1 MIQRLIQS
9 DYFSKGVVVD
19 DANQNSGNNNTT
31 SPTTLSDKQ
40 HNTPLLNTQQVEASS
55 SGTPSLQ
62 IPNNNSTTTT
72 ATTNTSLY
80 SPPSN
85 ISLYFQY
92 IANLDFIQAH
102 TLIRNYQELNQP
114 QKLGSLHSSSS
125 TPYSSSTLS
134 KYKQNEEE
142 VIQSLKRF
150 IQCETLYY
158 DANYSPNEKQDLHS
172 LYSLLSSNLSLI
184 AMNAPYEYLS
194 NSNNNGSSNSPYMDM
209 HHSQSIDQIHSSH
222 DHLLMMMSMMDQTQ
236 SGHMD
241 TMNATSSVVDYIVY
255 KMGSSLSPTTSSSS
269 HYYHQLTLIDKE
281 FILSKQII
289 KDFRMLIQLRL
300 EIIAFYRILSRYK
313 HPPKYDNYVRIINS
327 LKSKY
332 INRIGHQFFE
342 RIVQNINM
350 ELNTLISLFEC
361 EYNICNYKYKESVFT
376 MWKTKHLFK
385 QWNELFYKWKIE
397 MNEIQSHYWTQPQ
410 NFGIMTTTTTT
421 PSRGDAISNL
431 SSVAAMNTPS
441 IMVQPPHMGNISNH
455 HLPTS
460 HESLS
465 LETSATSSTTSLK
478 QVNSLHTTTNM
489 NTNTTTSNTIN
500 TNTITPTTTNTNT
513 TNNTT
518 TMKSSQVDDS
528 SPNNLN
534 KTNLFKWM
542 TMIFGFSQSKF
553 TFIFHDII
561 TNQSSMIVNNLLNH
575 HTNGTMNDHHSPLIP
590 PSLAVDYIQWIQS
603 FNEIVKPESVCLIYN
618 ATHDHL
624 DTTPILETDPEKG
637 YVMRIRSQENT
648 EDLSLSGIK
657 LYPCVFHYPTTFI
670 QEGSSGG
677 IGGGMNSSSTG
688 IGGGMNSSSVSSGIG
703 GGMSSSSSGNGTH
716 SQSNSHTTNS
726 TTTPITTTSIPIST
740 TTTLETTATPERKI
754 TKQTLMYTYWPN
766 LLSLIMENGSDLEVA
781 EEAFYF
787 TDPKTFT
794 TYYLC
799 MVTPKLYLA
808 SIVIKPTSKDHQIAL
823 KFMAQMNNFIRNR
836 KVFNYLTSV
845 IPQQP
850 QSSNGKNHSVSSQAS
865 PHSSM
870 KMTSPSKSASK
881 FSLFGGS
888 KKK

>member
-1 MIQRLIQS
+1 MFQGLIQS
-9 DYFSKGVVVD
+9 DYFSNKTPESD
-19 DANQNSGNNNTT
+19 EENSNNNHSNNNHTNTT
-31 SPTTLSDKQ
+31 TLNSNNNENKHVPSSSSGPITTTLS
-40 HNTPLLNTQQVEASS
+40 QQQGEAS
-55 SGTPSLQ
+55 TINPSLQ
-62 IPNNNSTTTT
+62 ISNSNNNS
-72 ATTNTSLY
+72 NNNPPTSHSQY

-102 TLIRNYQELNQP
+102 TLLRNYQEMNQP
-114 QKLGSLHSSSS
+114 QKLGSLHSSVAGSS
-125 TPYSSSTLS
+125 SNSYSSSTLS

-184 AMNAPYEYLS
+184 AMNAPYEYVANLITNNN
-194 NSNNNGSSNSPYMDM
+194 NSNNNHGSVNSPYMDM
-209 HHSQSIDQIHSSH
+209 MHHSNSMDPIHSTH
-222 DHLLMMMSMMDQTQ
+222 DNLLMMMSMMDQT
-236 SGHMD
+236 SSSHLAD
-241 TMNATSSVVDYIVY
+241 TMNSTTTSSTSVVDYIVY
-255 KMGSSLSPTTSSSS
+255 KTGGSSSLSPTTQPSS

-281 FILSKQII
+281 LILSKQII

-332 INRIGHQFFE
+332 INRIGHVFFE
-342 RIVQNINM
+342 KIVQNINM
-350 ELNTLISLFEC
+350 ELNTLTSLFEC

-397 MNEIQSHYWTQPQ
+397 MNEMQYYYWTQ
-410 NFGIMTTTTTT
+410 TCT
-421 PSRGDAISNL
+421 SRGGGGDLLSTTASSTSQSLQQTTAIPHLGNVHSNQQQQ
-431 SSVAAMNTPS
+431 
-441 IMVQPPHMGNISNH
+441 QPPQLPQPQTQPLNGHYVSDNH
-455 HLPTS
+455 HHTTAP
-460 HESLS
+460 
-465 LETSATSSTTSLK
+465 SASIDVASTASSSSTTTDS
-478 QVNSLHTTTNM
+478 TNIHISKNNPM
-489 NTNTTTSNTIN
+489 KKSN
-500 TNTITPTTTNTNT
+500 
-513 TNNTT
+513 
-518 TMKSSQVDDS
+518 MDFSSH
-528 SPNNLN
+528 PNNLN

-553 TFIFHDII
+553 TLIFHDII
-561 TNQSSMIVNNLLNH
+561 TNQSSMIVNNLLNSA
-575 HTNGTMNDHHSPLIP
+575 NGTLSPTVLNENHSPLIP
-590 PSLAVDYIQWIQS
+590 PSLAVDYIQWIKS
-603 FNEIVKPESVCLIYN
+603 FNEIVRPESVCLIYN
-618 ATHDHL
+618 ASHDHL
-624 DTTPILETDPEKG
+624 DTTPILEIDPEKG
-637 YVMRIRSQENT
+637 YTMRIRSQENT

-657 LYPCVFHYPTTFI
+657 LYPCVFHYPNTI
-670 QEGSSGG
+670 KVQEGST
-677 IGGGMNSSSTG
+677 SS
-688 IGGGMNSSSVSSGIG
+688 NE
-703 GGMSSSSSGNGTH
+703 NGAT
-716 SQSNSHTTNS
+716 
-726 TTTPITTTSIPIST
+726 ST
-740 TTTLETTATPERKI
+740 TTTTNTSDATLNVSERKI

-766 LLSLIMENGSDLEVA
+766 ILSLIMENGSDLEVA

-850 QSSNGKNHSVSSQAS
+850 PSRDNGKGSTAAASSQTS
-865 PHSSM
+865 PHSAM
-870 KMTSPSKSASK
+870 KMKSPTKSAK